1 MTRPFGPV
9 GRNVLWASALLL
21 CAACESTPADRHMRT
36 QIEQL
41 DGTIEQLE
49 GKNKQLTQA
58 RSELSRRVD
67 ELEAELEKTE
77 RAEVVAEKVTDELE
91 EKVRMLIERF
101 QGDKDVLVEASPGGY
116 RFVLRERVLF
126 APGLA
131 AMTDEGREALRRV
144 AEAVRDQPGHLRIE
158 GHTDDVPIKRAE
170 TLKSF
175 PRGNIEL
182 SVERALVVWD
192 YLIGEGKI
200 DEGRLSVIGFGAT
213 RPRVPNT
220 SELARYKNR
229 RVEIRVAE

>member
-21 CAACESTPADRHMRT
+21 CAACESTPADQHMRT

-67 ELEAELEKTE
+67 ELE
-77 RAEVVAEKVTDELE
+77 AEVVAEKVTDELE

-126 APGLA
+126 APGAA

-144 AEAVRDQPGHLRIE
+144 AEAVRDQPGHLSIE

-200 DEGRLSVIGFGAT
+200 DQGRLSVIGFGAT